1 MTNRLPTPAP
11 DVETDIALEQETIV
25 IEEGHIYVHCHFH
38 NTYKDMLI
46 RIWKTTFLI
55 DQQSPNRAPL
65 IHAENISFA
74 PVWTPV
80 PDGKIF
86 SFLLIFGSLP
96 KSCRV
101 FDLVEEIAQPGGFEF
116 RNIAR
121 NENDVYH
128 VEL

>member
-11 DVETDIALEQETIV
+11 GVETDIALEQKTIV

-38 NTYKDMLI
+38 NTYKDM
-46 RIWKTTFLI
+46 
-55 DQQSPNRAPL
+55 
-65 IHAENISFA
+65 A
-74 PVWTPV
+74 PVWTAI
-80 PDGKIF
+80 PDGKTF

-101 FDLVEEIAQPGGFEF
+101 FDLVEEIEQPGGFEV

-121 NENDVYH
+121 NESDVYH

>member
-11 DVETDIALEQETIV
+11 GVETDIALEQKTIV

-55 DQQSPNRAPL
+55 DQQGANRASL

-74 PVWTPV
+74 PVWTAI
-80 PDGKIF
+80 PDGKTF

-101 FDLVEEIAQPGGFEF
+101 FDLVEEIAQPGGFEV

-121 NENDVYH
+121 NESDVYH

>member
-1 MTNRLPTPAP
+1 
-11 DVETDIALEQETIV
+11 VETDIALEQKTIV

-55 DQQSPNRAPL
+55 DQQGANRAPL

-74 PVWTPV
+74 PVWTAI
-80 PDGKIF
+80 PDGKTF

-101 FDLVEEIAQPGGFEF
+101 FDLVEEIEQPGGFEV

-121 NENDVYH
+121 NESDVYH